1 MSRSSQA
8 AGDAGPPDRTV
19 LGPSRGDV
27 AFMSTIG
34 AVVGALLGWFAPVIA
49 KATRTWEWMP
59 LRGPISMIGGL
70 VDGAGGLVHLGLA
83 IALGVVGAVLAL
95 GLLDSTRLEVDGR
108 AVTVR
113 GEKRTTRRPRS
124 QVSEI
129 EVERRS
135 LGRCVVSIRDAEDA
149 DLARTELDI
158 SADRV
163 RTALEHHGWAVTETR
178 RG

>member
-1 MSRSSQA
+1 MSSSPQA
-8 AGDAGPPDRTV
+8 ADDADLPGRTV

-27 AFMSTIG
+27 IFMSTIG
-34 AVVGALLGWFAPVIA
+34 ALAGVLLGWFAPVIA

-70 VDGAGGLVHLGLA
+70 VDGAGGLIHLGLA
-83 IALGVVGAVLAL
+83 IALGVVCAVLAL
-95 GLLDSTRLEVDGR
+95 ELLDSTRLEIDHR

-113 GEKRTTRRPRS
+113 GDKKATRCPRA
-124 QVSEI
+124 QVAEI

-135 LGRCVVSIRDAEDA
+135 LGRCILSIRDAEDA
-149 DLARTELDI
+149 DLARAELDI

-163 RTALEHHGWAVTETR
+163 RTALEQHEWVVTETR